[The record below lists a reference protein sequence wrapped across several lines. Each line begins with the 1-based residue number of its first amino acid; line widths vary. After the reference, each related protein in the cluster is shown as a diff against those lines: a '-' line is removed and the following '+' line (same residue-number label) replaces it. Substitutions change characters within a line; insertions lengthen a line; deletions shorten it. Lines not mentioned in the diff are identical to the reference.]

1 MRADRLISILLLLQV
16 HRRMTAR
23 ELAHRLEVSERTVHR
38 DMESLSMAGIPVYA
52 ERGVGGG
59 WALVDEYRTNLT
71 GLKREEIQAL
81 FLAGPHQ
88 LLADLGLEEASNAA
102 MMKLLAAIPS
112 TNRGDAEYARQRIHI
127 DVTGWH
133 RADEAVTHLP
143 LIQQAVWQER
153 KLEITYDRG
162 ECDTVERVVDPLG
175 LVAKGSVWYLA
186 AGVDGE
192 VRSYRVSR
200 IRGAR
205 MKDEACARPEGF
217 DLARYWE
224 QSTTRFKASLP
235 RYAATVR
242 VSPEIFPRLGFAGRF
257 ARIEKT
263 HEPDAEGWIRVE
275 MRFDVED
282 IACEYVLSFGPQ
294 IEVIEPQGLREKVVA
309 MARSVVEFYEQHRGK
324 KKRAA
329 DRS

>member
-23 ELAHRLEVSERTVHR
+23 ELARRLEVSERTVHR

-52 ERGVGGG
+52 ERGAHGG

-71 GLKREEIQAL
+71 GLKREEIRAL
-81 FLAGPHQ
+81 FLTGPHQ
-88 LLADLGLEEASNAA
+88 LLADLGLEQASDAA
-102 MMKLLAAIPS
+102 LMKLLAAIPS

-153 KLEITYDRG
+153 KLEITYG
-162 ECDTVERVVDPLG
+162 ECSAVERVVDPLG

-192 VRSYRVSR
+192 VRSYRISR
-200 IRGAR
+200 IQSAR
-205 MKDEACARPEGF
+205 MTDEACARPEGF

-224 QSTTRFKASLP
+224 QSTARFKASLP
-235 RYAATVR
+235 RYSATVR

-257 ARIEKT
+257 AKIEKT

-275 MRFDVED
+275 MRFDVEE
-282 IACEYVLSFGPQ
+282 IACEYVLSFGSQ
-294 IEVIEPQGLREKVVA
+294 IEVIEPESLREKVVE
-309 MARSVVEFYEQHRGK
+309 MARSVVEFYERHQGK

-329 DRS
+329 HRS

>member
-23 ELAHRLEVSERTVHR
+23 DLARRLEVSERTVHR

-81 FLAGPHQ
+81 FLTQPHQ
-88 LLADLGLEEASNAA
+88 LLADLGLEKASDAA
-102 MMKLLAAIPS
+102 LMKLFAAIPS

-133 RADEAVTHLP
+133 RPDEAITFLP

-153 KLEITYDRG
+153 RLEITYDRG
-162 ECDTVERVVDPLG
+162 ECDAVERVVDPLG
-175 LVAKGSVWYLA
+175 LVAKGSVWYL
-186 AGVDGE
+186 VSSVEGE
-192 VRSYRVSR
+192 MRSYRVSR
-200 IRGAR
+200 IRNAR
-205 MKDEACARPEGF
+205 MTDEICARPEGF
-217 DLARYWE
+217 DLARFWE
-224 QSTTRFKASLP
+224 QSTARFKASLP

-263 HEPDAEGWIRVE
+263 SEPDEEGWRTVDI
-275 MRFDVED
+275 RFDAEE
-282 IACEYVLSFGPQ
+282 IACEYVLGFGPQ
-294 IEVIEPQGLREKVVA
+294 IEVIEPESLGEKVTE
-309 MARSVVEFYEQHRGK
+309 MARSVIDFYEQRTDAK
-324 KKRAA
+324 KKRAS
-329 DRS
+329 RC